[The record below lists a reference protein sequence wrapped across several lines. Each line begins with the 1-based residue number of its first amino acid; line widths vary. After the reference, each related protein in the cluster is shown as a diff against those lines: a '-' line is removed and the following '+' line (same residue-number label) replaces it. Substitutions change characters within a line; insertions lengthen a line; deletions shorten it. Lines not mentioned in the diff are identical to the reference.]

1 MELQSAVKLEYRV
14 LRINKSLCC
23 GHWPLASWPLASWP
37 AGHWECVVIAKNE
50 LFNLALLYG
59 QKHPFLAFS
68 GTLKNHF
75 WCSKQFE
82 TSNFEINEQKLVNG
96 WHDA

>member
-23 GHWPLASWPLASWP
+23 PSWPLATGHWP
-37 AGHWECVVIAKNE
+37 ADHWECVVIAKNE

-59 QKHPFLAFS
+59 QKHPFF
-68 GTLKNHF
+68 GIFWHLKK
-75 WCSKQFE
+75 SL
-82 TSNFEINEQKLVNG
+82 LVLKTIRNKKF
-96 WHDA
+96 